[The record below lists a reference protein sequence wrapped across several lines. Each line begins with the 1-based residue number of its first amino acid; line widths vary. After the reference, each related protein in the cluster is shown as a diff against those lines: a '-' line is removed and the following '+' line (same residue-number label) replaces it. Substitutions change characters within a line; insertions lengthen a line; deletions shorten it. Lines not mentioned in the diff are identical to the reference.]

1 MRPFRLVIALLF
13 CAATAGAQEVSTL
26 IVPVVGSTFGSGMV
40 RWMTDVELRNETALE
55 VDVAVELPSVPE
67 SPAFLLTLAPG
78 QSQRFT
84 DIVGQAFGMDAALS
98 SLRVTTGSRRSVTVR
113 AHAYAVHEGRVSPL
127 QPIDVYS
134 TDTYFPIRVLDGLAF
149 SDAQRTNIGLVNF
162 SEQEATFVLSLQR
175 VAGRN
180 LATAQIRVGAG
191 ALVHTSLQSLF
202 PVVSKGTGF
211 SVMVETPWRE
221 THVYASVIEND
232 TNGARFIVPRLG
244 SR

>member
-1 MRPFRLVIALLF
+1 MRPFRLVVVFLF

-26 IVPVVGSTFGSGMV
+26 IVPVVGSTFGSGMI

-55 VDVAVELPSVPE
+55 VDVAVELPSAPE
-67 SPAFLLTLAPG
+67 APAFLLTLAPG

-84 DIVGQAFGMDAALS
+84 DIVGQAFGMDSVLS
-98 SLRVTTGSRRSVTVR
+98 PLRVTTGSRRSVTVR
-113 AHAYAVHEGRVSPL
+113 AHAYAVREGQVSPL
-127 QPIDVYS
+127 QPIDTYS

-162 SEQEATFVLSLQR
+162 SDQEATFVLSLQR

-180 LATAQIRVGAG
+180 MAAVQIRVAAG
-191 ALVHTSLQSLF
+191 GLVHTSLQSLF

-211 SVMVETPWRE
+211 SVVVETPFRE

>member
-1 MRPFRLVIALLF
+1 MRPFRLVVAIFF
-13 CAATAGAQEVSTL
+13 CAATAAAQEVSTL
-26 IVPVVGSTFGSGMV
+26 IVPVVGSTFGSGMI

-55 VDVAVELPSVPE
+55 VDVAVELPSAPE
-67 SPAFLLTLAPG
+67 APAFLLTLAPG

-84 DIVGQAFGMDAALS
+84 DIVGQAFGMDSVLS
-98 SLRVTTGSRRSVTVR
+98 PLRVTTGSRRSVTVR
-113 AHAYAVHEGRVSPL
+113 AHAYAVREGQISPL
-127 QPIDVYS
+127 QPIDTYS

-162 SEQEATFVLSLQR
+162 SDQEATFVLSLQR

-180 LATAQIRVGAG
+180 MAAVQIRVAAG
-191 ALVHTSLQSLF
+191 GLVHTSLQSLF

-211 SVMVETPWRE
+211 SVVVETPFRE